1 MIVQTRPD
9 VAIGGRRR
17 ETEEER
23 KTGVGLPPEARMT
36 GEADGTETG
45 RRTADGSLAEKEIE
59 LSGRL
64 GQKEQI

>member
-1 MIVQTRPD
+1 MTVRARLD
-9 VAIGGRRR
+9 VAIGGRPR
-17 ETEEER
+17 ETEEEEKIR
-23 KTGVGLPPEARMT
+23 EGLPLEERMT

-45 RRTADGSLAEKEIE
+45 RQTADGSRAEKEIE